1 MAKNVVLNIFY
12 LSGDFISKVNS
23 SAQTDANN

>member
-12 LSGDFISKVNS
+12 LSVDFVSKVNS